1 MNPNKQMRRGKNKLD
16 HDADS
21 HPKLTMNGI
30 ARLLG
35 VSRRTVYR
43 RIERESF
50 SLVGIRVL
58 VTTGGNLYDMEDL
71 FRRVFPSANGNT
83 RAALMFDFMEKNR
96 GLAK

>member
-1 MNPNKQMRRGKNKLD
+1 MRRAKNRPD

-21 HPKLTMNGI
+21 RPKLNMKGV

-43 RIERESF
+43 RIERDTF
-50 SLVGIRVL
+50 SLVGIGVL
-58 VTTGGNLYDMEDL
+58 VTTGGNLYDMEGI
-71 FRRVFPSANGNT
+71 FRRVFPSADSNT
-83 RAALMFDFMEKNR
+83 IARLMFDFIQQNR